1 MGNSLLEAV
10 WAEKLLLCERCLN
23 SVLGPQ
29 SRPDPSSPAEHSE
42 LGEEQQL
49 QFQLL
54 LRRRIHWLV
63 KIALLLASVPGLAS
77 GFPERASERGS
88 SGSSPLPPSLPP
100 SRQGLLE
107 DTWLWQLRRRCPAL
121 AGLWE
126 GPLCRRLPA
135 NPALAWSRGL
145 PHLNQSVRETKNHLL
160 QPEGLSGA
168 FWAVG
173 ER

>member
-1 MGNSLLEAV
+1 MGNSLLEVV

-88 SGSSPLPPSLPP
+88 SGSSPLLPPSLPP
-100 SRQGLLE
+100 DRVCWRTHGCGSCAG
-107 DTWLWQLRRRCPAL
+107 RCPAL

-145 PHLNQSVRETKNHLL
+145 PHLNQSLRETKNHLL